1 MTKEKSANTK
11 KIVFAAAAILLSG
24 SLAGTTVFHAS
35 AAMVDSNGQY
45 YSDYSSVEET
55 FEASADINLQLAE
68 ESVVLLKNKNNALP
82 LTGVRDISVF
92 GKCAEKYY
100 YQGGGSGVSSAYS
113 DDDYVSL
120 YDSLEQAGYRVN
132 PSLRKFYKYD
142 GNSYKAQQGGGPNYG
157 AQDAPTETDVDKIGA
172 SVEQSYSRYGDAAL
186 IVIGRTGS
194 EGGDLAAGNY
204 TQNEDGTYTENE
216 RHSLKLTEEEQ
227 KLIEYVT
234 NDPNF
239 DKVIIILN
247 NPIQMEYGWIED
259 ASYLYEP
266 ISEGGQG
273 YEASEYGKIDSDKI
287 VGALWVGHPGL
298 NGAIAVGEALNG
310 TINPS
315 GRLADTYAKNF
326 VYDPTFYNVGKNDQW
341 ENGTIN
347 YTYVENGEKV
357 NYHAAEYEEDI
368 YYGYRYYETRYATML
383 QTDYDSQTKGKEVTY
398 STDASLVAKAEE
410 WYDSQVAYPYGYG
423 LSYTS
428 FSYSD
433 AKFEYNEAKEV
444 YNVSVTVTNTGRYEG
459 KDVVELYYTAPYYY
473 GGVAKSYVELGDF
486 AKTDLL
492 KPGESQTVTMEL
504 YAQDMASFDAE
515 NVSGDGSGYV
525 LEDGTYTLKLQ
536 SNSHDILEDANG
548 KQLKKDFTYSNG
560 KFYAKDRITGAD
572 VEVRFSNKDEFDSL
586 NRIEGSDDMG
596 MTGDMTLLSRD
607 DWEGTWPTVPTTAE
621 GETAIAFDDNDY
633 YMLKTRQLFEL
644 GSTEDEA
651 DKVWYDYYSGLIE
664 EADKNGWTQE
674 ADVTVMFED
683 LVGVELFDEN
693 GEVNELW
700 TKFMNQW
707 SYQELYSQVFT
718 GGYSTSPIERM
729 GVPETYHVDG
739 PTALKTN
746 NGYQWVATTNIAATW
761 NKELCYKQGIAIGNE
776 ALQANCQGWY
786 APGLNLHRSPFGGR
800 NFEYYGEDGVQV
812 GKIAAEVV
820 KGCQAKGIVAFVKH
834 FAVNNM
840 DSYRGNSNGG
850 NEQCEAGLFTYITE
864 QNMRENYF
872 RAFQICIEEGGAMG
886 MMVSMNCIGNV
897 GTVNNYQL
905 VNGVVRQE
913 WGMYGDITTDIF
925 YQPSEDDTVIYS
937 NLNLCL
943 RCGLADTLLDNQ
955 AATVLERN
963 VWSAEKNTVIVDG
976 TKENDISW
984 ISARMD
990 AMYAMYAMVNSNVTK
1005 NNVDLSEFTDK
1016 TLESATIGVDY
1027 SAEIK
1032 LAGDEEAPAP
1042 QTLSAAVPAE
1052 DAPAEDTLAA
1062 PGGEGGMPGG
1072 DMGGG
1077 FPGGDMPGGGG
1088 FPGGG
1093 GGFPGFGGSS
1103 EEEVTDGRYYTIVD
1117 GELPEGMTLSEAGK
1131 ISGTTYHSG
1140 TYTFTVEL
1148 RQDGWI
1154 TKEATFTLEVVNDMF
1169 EVDASG
1175 ITCLDENMT
1184 ATYSLAEGSELPAGL
1199 TLNAD
1204 GTITGTA
1211 AAGTYEITVA
1221 CDVDGTVYYVT
1232 DTITVADGGSTTP
1245 GGDTE
1250 VTEPVSDNGLAVA
1263 ALVVGIAGVVLAAG
1277 AVVVTLLKKKSN

>member
-1 MTKEKSANTK
+1 
-11 KIVFAAAAILLSG
+11 
-24 SLAGTTVFHAS
+24 
-35 AAMVDSNGQY
+35 
-45 YSDYSSVEET
+45 
-55 FEASADINLQLAE
+55 
-68 ESVVLLKNKNNALP
+68 
-82 LTGVRDISVF
+82 
-92 GKCAEKYY
+92 
-100 YQGGGSGVSSAYS
+100 
-113 DDDYVSL
+113 
-120 YDSLEQAGYRVN
+120 
-132 PSLRKFYKYD
+132 
-142 GNSYKAQQGGGPNYG
+142 
-157 AQDAPTETDVDKIGA
+157 
-172 SVEQSYSRYGDAAL
+172 
-186 IVIGRTGS
+186 
-194 EGGDLAAGNY
+194 
-204 TQNEDGTYTENE
+204 
-216 RHSLKLTEEEQ
+216 
-227 KLIEYVT
+227 
-234 NDPNF
+234 
-239 DKVIIILN
+239 
-247 NPIQMEYGWIED
+247 
-259 ASYLYEP
+259 
-266 ISEGGQG
+266 
-273 YEASEYGKIDSDKI
+273 
-287 VGALWVGHPGL
+287 
-298 NGAIAVGEALNG
+298 
-310 TINPS
+310 
-315 GRLADTYAKNF
+315 
-326 VYDPTFYNVGKNDQW
+326 
-341 ENGTIN
+341 
-347 YTYVENGEKV
+347 
-357 NYHAAEYEEDI
+357 
-368 YYGYRYYETRYATML
+368 
-383 QTDYDSQTKGKEVTY
+383 
-398 STDASLVAKAEE
+398 
-410 WYDSQVAYPYGYG
+410 
-423 LSYTS
+423 
-428 FSYSD
+428 
-433 AKFEYNEAKEV
+433 
-444 YNVSVTVTNTGRYEG
+444 
-459 KDVVELYYTAPYYY
+459 
-473 GGVAKSYVELGDF
+473 
-486 AKTDLL
+486 
-492 KPGESQTVTMEL
+492 
-504 YAQDMASFDAE
+504 
-515 NVSGDGSGYV
+515 
-525 LEDGTYTLKLQ
+525 
-536 SNSHDILEDANG
+536 
-548 KQLKKDFTYSNG
+548 
-560 KFYAKDRITGAD
+560 
-572 VEVRFSNKDEFDSL
+572 
-586 NRIEGSDDMG
+586 
-596 MTGDMTLLSRD
+596 
-607 DWEGTWPTVPTTAE
+607 
-621 GETAIAFDDNDY
+621 
-633 YMLKTRQLFEL
+633 
-644 GSTEDEA
+644 
-651 DKVWYDYYSGLIE
+651 
-664 EADKNGWTQE
+664 
-674 ADVTVMFED
+674 
-683 LVGVELFDEN
+683 
-693 GEVNELW
+693 
-700 TKFMNQW
+700 MNQW

-1250 VTEPVSDNGLAVA
+1250 VTEPASDNGLAVA